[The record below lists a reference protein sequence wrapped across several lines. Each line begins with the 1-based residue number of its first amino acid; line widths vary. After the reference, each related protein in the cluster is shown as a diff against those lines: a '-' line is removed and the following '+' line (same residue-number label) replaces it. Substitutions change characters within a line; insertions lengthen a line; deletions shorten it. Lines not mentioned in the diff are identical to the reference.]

1 MTSDKPIIFI
11 IEPDEEYAR
20 RISYFIG
27 RNPDFEIVTF
37 STGRECL
44 DNLKRQPALIT
55 TDYDLPDL
63 TCKELMAELRSK
75 EINIPVVVISDQQNV
90 SNAVGAIREGAS
102 EYYDKEELG
111 MDEILSCINGLVK
124 SGKSTTRLK
133 TGFILGEEPERDDL
147 SKTVLGESN
156 VMQRVYKMMQKA
168 CLSDVP
174 VSVYGPTG
182 SGKELIA
189 KAIHNHS
196 SFKKGPFVVV
206 NCNAIAR
213 ELAESELFGH
223 KKGAFTG
230 ASADRVGKFEEAN
243 NGTIFLDEIGDLEM
257 SIQAK
262 LLRVLE
268 AKEIIKVGSSEKIKL
283 NCRVL
288 IASSKDLRTEIK
300 RGNFRDDLFYR
311 LLGLSIKI
319 PPLRERGG
327 DIMLL
332 TKRFLKMT
340 CKKNKKEL
348 LKLSEGTVNALNS
361 YPWQG
366 NVRELKTVIER
377 AVLMCESD
385 TITTKDLEFETLTPT
400 DQFFAQEHTME
411 EYKYK
416 IFHLYLQKFNNNVD
430 TVAKKLKIGRATA
443 FRMLKKKEF

>member
-1 MTSDKPIIFI
+1 MAPSKPIIFI
-11 IEPDEEYAR
+11 VEPDAEYAKR
-20 RISYFIG
+20 LSYFIG

-37 STGRECL
+37 STGQECL
-44 DNLKRQPALIT
+44 DSLKSHPALIT
-55 TDYDLPDL
+55 TEYELPDISS
-63 TCKELMAELRSK
+63 KELISELRAK
-75 EINIPVVVISDQQNV
+75 DINIPVVVISDQENV
-90 SNAVGAIREGAS
+90 SNAVSILREGAS
-102 EYYDKEELG
+102 DYYDKEELG

-124 SGKSTTRLK
+124 SGKSTVMLK
-133 TGFILGEEPERDDL
+133 TGFVLGKEPEREDL

-156 VMQRVYKMMQKA
+156 AMQKVYRMMQKA

-189 KAIHNHS
+189 KAIHIHS

-230 ASADRVGKFEEAN
+230 ASADRIGKFEEAN

-268 AKEIIKVGSSEKIKL
+268 AKEIIKVGSNEKIKL

-288 IASSKDLRTEIK
+288 VASSKDLRTEIK

-319 PPLRERGG
+319 PSLRDREG

-332 TKRFLKMT
+332 TKRFLKRT
-340 CKKNKKEL
+340 CKKNQKGL
-348 LKLSEGTVNALNS
+348 LKLSEGAVNALNS

-377 AVLMCESD
+377 AVLMCETD

-416 IFHLYLQKFNNNVD
+416 VFHLLLQKYDNNVD
-430 TVAKKLKIGRATA
+430 VVAKKLKIGRATA